1 MKNLYVGNLD
11 YATTEEQ
18 LRALFLA
25 YGVVE
30 TVSLVR
36 DRDTGNPRGF
46 AFVEMSND
54 EEADKAITAVNGLQ
68 VAGRALYV
76 TEARPKTVG
85 SGTKSG
91 KREHRRN
98 HF

>member
-11 YATTEEQ
+11 YSTTEEQ
-18 LRALFLA
+18 LKALFVA
-25 YGVVE
+25 YGDVE
-30 TVSLVR
+30 TITLVR

-54 EEADKAITAVNGLQ
+54 EEAERAITAVHGIT
-68 VAGRALYV
+68 VAGRALSV

-85 SGTKSG
+85 SGGKSG

-98 HF
+98 RF